1 MSTVA
6 FEWLGSSSAQITPH
20 IKMGPS
26 DYTVTEYMSHTHRS
40 DYIVTEY
47 ILDTRRDCR
56 DYTVPKFL
64 TDRVLSAE
72 FRDVQPE

>member
-1 MSTVA
+1 MAGQLISTDYTSRKD
-6 FEWLGSSSAQITPH
+6 GSQC
-20 IKMGPS
+20 S
-26 DYTVTEYMSHTHRS
+26 DYTVTEYTSLINRDCS

-47 ILDTRRDCR
+47 ASDTHRDCR

-72 FRDVQPE
+72 FRVVPPE